1 MLTSAFFVHPKKK
14 KQNTS
19 SSSMLEP
26 HPTSRFLPWRKT
38 VALTNGQ
45 ASELVEARPGHPSG
59 MWLTNITA
67 TSCTLGYKHM
77 QTYKNM
83 WKTTG
88 ETPGKGSM
96 VDSPH
101 RWLTPG

>member
-1 MLTSAFFVHPKKK
+1 LFIQKKTKQHTSR
-14 KQNTS
+14 
-19 SSSMLEP
+19 SSMLEP
-26 HPTSRFLPWRKT
+26 HPTSRLLPWRKT

-96 VDSPH
+96 VDSSH
-101 RWLTPG
+101 R